1 MVIDYIKQHI
11 DEIEE
16 DMNESYN
23 EIKKNKKDKNVRKQR
38 QELSKSASRG
48 LSRNNVQIVLSFD

>member
-1 MVIDYIKQHI
+1 
-11 DEIEE
+11 
-16 DMNESYN
+16 MNESYN